1 MKTKILALLL
11 VFSSFIANAQTKKIT
26 WVPWAKVPVEVKNR
40 LKTIKTYGT
49 ETIYKTI
56 LENMQE
62 GDEAFVAIIDLDGD
76 GKPGYAIAFNG
87 SYSCGNRGCSV
98 SFFEKDGKTSIE
110 LVDHWEM
117 IKPAN
122 GGVFSSTGKF
132 FALKSTKLN

>member
-1 MKTKILALLL
+1 MMKKIILSILMASTV
-11 VFSSFIANAQTKKIT
+11 VFAQAQTKKIT
-26 WVPWAKVPVEVKNR
+26 WVPWLKVPIEVKNK
-40 LKTIKTYGT
+40 LKTIKTYGA

-56 LENMQE
+56 LENIEE
-62 GDEAFVAIIDLDGD
+62 GDKAFVAILDLDGD

-117 IKPAN
+117 IKPAK
-122 GGVFSSTGKF
+122 GGVISSANKF
-132 FALKSTKLN
+132 FPLQKIE